1 MRPNYTMVLA
11 LVFVSASAFS
21 MTAFNGD
28 DAMAKF
34 ASAKEPVV
42 DNSDVE
48 KLYEACV
55 SYAEVKDSQGN
66 LYLEFSNKLR
76 KRVET
81 RMSDT
86 NVAKMDAYRQIA
98 LEWLVD
104 NEAKL
109 QDRQD
114 QAILTACFYVKA
126 LLSVKSGLPSEVL
139 KRMTKVSCYKLIQ
152 WLDANTAMT
161 SGLNSVLAIVK

>member
-21 MTAFNGD
+21 MTPFNGD
-28 DAMAKF
+28 DVVAKF
-34 ASAKEPVV
+34 ASDKEPVV
-42 DNSDVE
+42 DNADVK
-48 KLYEACV
+48 KLYEACL
-55 SYAEVKDSQGN
+55 SYAEARDSQGN
-66 LYLEFSNKLR
+66 LYLVFSNKLR

-81 RMSDT
+81 RMSDA
-86 NVAKMDAYRQIA
+86 NVAEMDAYRQIA
-98 LEWLVD
+98 LEWLID

-114 QAILTACFYVKA
+114 QAVLNACFFVKA

-139 KRMTKVSCYKLIQ
+139 TKMTKVACYRLVR
-152 WLDANTAMT
+152 WLDANSAVTVGM
-161 SGLNSVLAIVK
+161 NSILAIVK